1 MMRFIGTKITL
12 KRLQNKGKRSKRRNQ
27 SLKDT
32 VLHSM
37 KRYLRWTIK
46 VGGGIMQLW
55 QPDGS
60 FILAVIGHRD
70 DLAKID

>member
-1 MMRFIGTKITL
+1 MMRVIGTKIML

-27 SLKDT
+27 LLKDI
-32 VLHSM
+32 VLHFM
-37 KRYLRWTIK
+37 KRYLRWTIQ

-55 QPDGS
+55 QPDVS

-70 DLAKID
+70 DLAKIA

>member
-1 MMRFIGTKITL
+1 MMRVIGTKIML
-12 KRLQNKGKRSKRRNQ
+12 KRLQNKGKRSKRRTQ
-27 SLKDT
+27 FLKET

-46 VGGGIMQLW
+46 VGGGVMQLW

-60 FILAVIGHRD
+60 FILAVIGHKD
-70 DLAKID
+70 DLAKIS

>member
-1 MMRFIGTKITL
+1 MMRVIGTKIVL
-12 KRLQNKGKRSKRRNQ
+12 KRLQNKGKRSKRSNKL
-27 SLKDT
+27 LKDT
-32 VLHSM
+32 VLHCM

-60 FILAVIGHRD
+60 FVLAVIGHMD
-70 DLAKID
+70 DLAKIA